1 MKREDAKQI
10 VKDRL
15 EDYLRDKDIDTSKP
29 FICLNPEH
37 ADHKPS
43 MSYDKDRKAVHCFSC
58 GADYDIFSLIG
69 QDYHLTEYKDIF
81 NKAYELYNIKIE
93 GEDESKGFKRDYKVT
108 TTHQKQDESK
118 EKEPAPID
126 YSAYIEECK
135 KRLKDLDNEQ
145 RRHINLNI
153 AKEYNLGYDPN
164 FKVNNGEWQA
174 LIIPTSKY
182 SYVARNLDKSTKTGG
197 DRVRNRGKKHIFN
210 LDVLYT
216 SDKPI
221 FIVEGEIDALS
232 VLSVQGQAIGLGGI
246 GNYKALI
253 NELEQSGKKPKAPL
267 IIALDNDDAGEKTA
281 RALDEELTRLNILH
295 IKRDVYNGAK
305 DANDAYI
312 DNMISFYDAIH
323 ALDNIKE
330 ELREEKIRELEKTS
344 AKSYIK
350 DFIDGITLN
359 ADTPAIS
366 TGYKLLDQALDGG
379 LYEGLYVC
387 GAISSLGKTTFITQM
402 ADNIAQ
408 SGQDVLIFSLEMA
421 RSELMAKSISRLTLI
436 NARENNIDREKAK
449 TIRGIT
455 AGYRYKNYDSTEK
468 ALIKSAVEDYS
479 AYANHI
485 YITEGMGDIGANEI
499 REKIKDHIEITGKA
513 PIVFVDYAQIL
524 APLDIRLSD
533 KQAMDKSVLEL
544 KRISRD
550 YKTPVITVSSFNRD
564 NYNTQANMKA
574 FKESGAIEYGS
585 DVLIGLQ
592 LKGAGASE
600 FNVDE
605 AKSRIPREI
614 ELIILKNRNGKT
626 GSKIDY
632 KYYSM
637 FNYFEEVG
645 EIKEA
650 WS

>member
-29 FICLNPEH
+29 FRCLNPEH

-81 NKAYELYNIKIE
+81 NKAYELYNIKID
-93 GEDESKGFKRDYKVT
+93 GEDEGKGSKKDYKVT

-118 EKEPAPID
+118 EEEPAPID
-126 YSAYIEECK
+126 YSAYIEECA
-135 KRLKDLDNEQ
+135 KRLKDLSNEQ

-153 AKEYNLGYDPN
+153 AKEYKLGYDPN
-164 FKVNNGEWQA
+164 FKVNNGQWQA

-182 SYVARNLDKSTKTGG
+182 SYVARNLDKTAIGAG
-197 DRVRNRGKKHIFN
+197 RVRNRGKKHIFN
-210 LDVLYT
+210 LDILYT
-216 SDKPI
+216 SEKPI

-232 VLSVQGQAIGLGGI
+232 VLSVDGQAIGLGGI

-312 DNMISFYDAIH
+312 DDMISFYDAIH
-323 ALDNIKE
+323 SLDNIKE
-330 ELREEKIRELEKTS
+330 ELREEKVRELEKTS
-344 AKSYIK
+344 AKSYIN
-350 DFIDGITLN
+350 DFMDGIAES
-359 ADTPAIS
+359 ADTPVVSSGFKI
-366 TGYKLLDQALDGG
+366 LDEVLDGG
-379 LYEGLYVC
+379 LYEGLYFI
-387 GAISSLGKTTFITQM
+387 GAISSLGKTTLLLQI
-402 ADNIAQ
+402 ADQIAQ

-421 RSELMAKSISRLTLI
+421 RSELMAKSISRLTLLE
-436 NARENNIDREKAK
+436 AAKKSIDPSNAK

-455 AGYRYKNYDSTEK
+455 AGYRYKNYNNTEK
-468 ALIKSAVEDYS
+468 ALIKSAVEAYS
-479 AYANHI
+479 NYANHI
-485 YITEGMGDIGANEI
+485 YITEGMGNIGVNEV
-499 REKIKDHIEITGKA
+499 REKIEDHIEVTGKA
-513 PIVFVDYAQIL
+513 PIVFIDYAQIL
-524 APLDIRLSD
+524 APLDPRLSD
-533 KQAMDKSVLEL
+533 KQATDKSVLEL

-564 NYNTQANMKA
+564 NYSTQANMRA

-592 LKGAGASE
+592 LQGAGSKD
-600 FNVDE
+600 FDVDK
-605 AKSRIPREI
+605 AKEKVPRDI
-614 ELIILKNRNGKT
+614 ELVILKNRNAKT
-626 GSKIDY
+626 GDKIKYDY
-632 KYYSM
+632 FAK
-637 FNYFEEVG
+637 FNYFKEKYK
-645 EIKEA
+645 IKREY
-650 WS
+650 